1 MDELIPDISKIS
13 IEEVSN
19 IESEALID
27 KVMVIFMTID
37 QVCIIKN
44 LNI

>member
-1 MDELIPDISKIS
+1 VDELIPDISKIS

>member
-27 KVMVIFMTID
+27 EVMVIFMTID